1 MILSVDN
8 GPAHI
13 INTAVAG
20 QAYEK
25 LSLLER
31 LYSTTDTFAC
41 NYKKAL
47 EGNNTDDGERDET
60 ILIKFAGKVELYFR
74 KKTVFLTEKN
84 PMILSA
90 GSCWS

>member
-1 MILSVDN
+1 MILSVEN

-25 LSLLER
+25 LNLLER
-31 LYSTTDTFAC
+31 LYSTTDTFAS

-47 EGNNTDDGERDET
+47 ESNADGERDET
-60 ILIKFAGKVELYFR
+60 ILIKFAGNYLLYIGI
-74 KKTVFLTEKN
+74 
-84 PMILSA
+84 ILD
-90 GSCWS
+90 